1 MPPKRQQRQSKNP
14 TKRLKTAT
22 AQAEEVSTPVNNVQ
36 TDYNK
41 LAQAMMDISKQQPD
55 NLYIEAEATT
65 SGNQTPTT
73 GDTASTSQRSVP
85 APTSSLGEIL
95 DQVFLGDQSSHKDF
109 SPLNDLEVPFGECTI
124 CLEKPM
130 DCVILDC
137 CHLYCCCGCAKQ
149 LKECFTCRGKL
160 SKVVRIFKA

>member
-22 AQAEEVSTPVNNVQ
+22 AQPEEVSTPVNNVQ
-36 TDYNK
+36 IDYNK

-73 GDTASTSQRSVP
+73 GDTASTSQRNVP

-109 SPLNDLEVPFGECTI
+109 SPLSKTI
-124 CLEKPM
+124 SLTDGIPLGSIVSQKTKTKIWNNEFV
-130 DCVILDC
+130 DFRSLLSVN
-137 CHLYCCCGCAKQ
+137 
-149 LKECFTCRGKL
+149 FNRGDKCPTG
-160 SKVVRIFKA
+160 SKI